1 MESQEKTSEYIRDR
15 GWSDLQYIGLLFRV
29 DVPVPMIL
37 ITVDA
42 LVDKRHFYEK
52 NGFRLLQNEI
62 PEEADTVLMYFDLK
76 AFTEKV

>member
-1 MESQEKTSEYIRDR
+1 MLIRSIR
-15 GWSDLQYIGLLFRV
+15 EMFLRRASIGACRF
-29 DVPVPMIL
+29 